1 MSGTAERGHI
11 KAKAFAV
18 IVNEERSHLLVFE
31 GHDSVRD
38 LTFHR
43 LLGGHIEF
51 GERAQDTVV
60 REIREEIGLDL
71 AEPRLLGVLESI
83 FEHEGRSG
91 HEVVFVYEGR
101 VDRLETIP
109 GGGIAM
115 LDEPQTTVVWRDL
128 RNPPPDVPLFPDGLD
143 ELVSPG
149 RPRPT

>member
-1 MSGTAERGHI
+1 MSGLEDRGHI

-31 GHDSVRD
+31 EHDSRRD

-51 GERAQDTVV
+51 GERSRDTVV
-60 REIREEIGLDL
+60 REISEEIGLDL
-71 AEPRLLGVLESI
+71 AEPRLIGVLESI
-83 FEHEGRSG
+83 FVCEGRPG

-101 VDRLETIP
+101 VDRLDSIP
-109 GGGIAM
+109 REGMAM

-128 RNPPPDVPLFPDGLD
+128 RNPPRDVPLFPEGLA
-143 ELVSPG
+143 ELMSSG
-149 RPRPT
+149 QPRPT